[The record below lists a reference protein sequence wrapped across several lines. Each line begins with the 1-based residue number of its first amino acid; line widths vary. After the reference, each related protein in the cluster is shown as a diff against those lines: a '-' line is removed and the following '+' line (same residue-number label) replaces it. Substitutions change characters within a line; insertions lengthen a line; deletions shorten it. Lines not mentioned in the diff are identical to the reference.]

1 MNAEEILLYLKKC
14 IEDLDKSSDDLEF
27 EPIILPTKGDPT
39 ELQNDVSII
48 IMEKVGVVESLYPRL
63 NYLLLELLLV
73 LLLLELLVFVELL
86 VLVEVLLDGVLD
98 GELYVFRCGV
108 DDLL

>member
-1 MNAEEILLYLKKC
+1 M
-14 IEDLDKSSDDLEF
+14 DKSSDDLEF